1 MNPANPRAKR
11 LHVRLFT
18 LMLGLIIAFFL
29 ALSLVTWYMG
39 TERDMRDTNDKIT
52 RVGRELKGVL
62 DAELDPMKTAIRMLA
77 ETSLVS
83 GRTHRERL
91 AQFGSMAAAL
101 GQNPTAG
108 SVYAGT
114 GNGSFVMMRNLKDRP
129 KDRATFGAP
138 DEAMF
143 LVQSVNRDTG
153 AAVGRFDFYDAKLA
167 PVKSV
172 SKPDY
177 QFDPRVRPW
186 YEQAKRESPPDGIV
200 QTAPYI
206 FASNQ
211 KVGITLAT
219 FASDRSGAVGIDMS
233 LTGLSRL
240 IGSQKVSPSAEL
252 VLFDGAGRVLAY
264 RDSDR
269 IFKKDADGKTV
280 VVAVPEL
287 KVAALA
293 ALFAQWKA
301 GAVEAADV
309 AVKLDVGGKEWYSRI
324 QRIDGTGGTA
334 LFLGIA
340 APTAELMADSIRIRN
355 TTAALSLVLLLL
367 MLPVVV
373 YTSKRISRPLI
384 DLVKVAKAIE
394 SFDFAVADP
403 APSHIREVD
412 DLAHNMT
419 KMKQT
424 LKRFLDI
431 SSALSAESNFHRLIN
446 IILREMILVSG
457 STSGS
462 LALVSPDKA
471 GIRTV
476 ARQIKGVEQD
486 VENAASVPLAD
497 AGSAPV
503 EVKAVLEGSRQSLHV
518 DHSDAGHRALYG
530 SLLDALEV
538 PRAYV
543 VALPLRNRGNE
554 VLGVLTLTLPEHE
567 GEAGVPIAP
576 ALLAFIEALSG
587 TAAIAIDNQKML
599 LDQKALLEGMIQLVA
614 GAIDAKSP
622 YSGGHCQRVPELS
635 KMLARAACEKTD
647 GPFAGFDLTEDG
659 WEALHIAGWLH
670 DCGKVTTPEY
680 VVDKA
685 TKLET
690 IYDRIHEIRMRF
702 EVLKR
707 DVEIAALQGVV
718 AGLPAGTVD
727 SDMLRADV
735 AARQAT
741 LDDEFAFVATCNVG
755 GEFMAPEKIDRLK
768 ELAGRRW
775 LRTLDDRMGVS
786 EQELL
791 SKQDIP
797 AQPLPV
803 LEQLLADK
811 PEHITPRAE
820 RDSIAPDNPWG
831 FRITPPANLYNRG
844 EIYNLSIARGTLTAE
859 DRYKINE
866 HIVQTIK
873 MLSSLPFPKHLSR
886 VTEIAGGHH
895 EKLDG
900 GGYPCSLTKENMS
913 VEARI
918 MAIADVF
925 EALTAVDRPY
935 KKGKTLSEAVK
946 IMSFMKKDRHIDP
959 DLFAIFLE
967 SGVYLEYARRFM
979 RPEQIDEVDV
989 TSYLG

>member
-1 MNPANPRAKR
+1 MNPVNLRAKQ

-29 ALSLVTWYMG
+29 ALALVTWYMG

-62 DAELDPMKTAIRMLA
+62 DSELDPMKTAIRMLA

-91 AQFGSMAAAL
+91 AQFGAMAAAL
-101 GQNPTAG
+101 EQNPTAG
-108 SVYAGT
+108 AVYAGT

-129 KDRATFGAP
+129 KDRATFSAP

-153 AAVGRFDFYDAKLA
+153 AAVGQFDFYDAKLA

-186 YEQAKRESPPDGIV
+186 YEQAERESPPDGIV

-219 FASDRSGAVGIDMS
+219 LASDRSGAVGIDMS

-293 ALFAQWKA
+293 ALFEQWKA
-301 GAVEAADV
+301 GAGEAADV
-309 AVKLDVGGKEWYSRI
+309 ALKLDVGGKEWYSRI
-324 QRIDGTGGTA
+324 QRIDGTGGTP

-355 TTAALSLVLLLL
+355 TTAALSLALLLV

-394 SFDFAVADP
+394 SFDFSGADP

-412 DLAHNMT
+412 DLALNMT

-476 ARQIKGVEQD
+476 ARQINGVEQD

-503 EVKAVLEGSRQSLHV
+503 EVKAVLDGSRQSLHV
-518 DHSDAGHRALYG
+518 DHNDAGHRALYG
-530 SLLDALEV
+530 SLLAALEV

-543 VALPLRNRGNE
+543 VALPLRNRSNE
-554 VLGVLTLTLPEHE
+554 
-567 GEAGVPIAP
+567 
-576 ALLAFIEALSG
+576 
-587 TAAIAIDNQKML
+587 
-599 LDQKALLEGMIQLVA
+599 
-614 GAIDAKSP
+614 
-622 YSGGHCQRVPELS
+622 
-635 KMLARAACEKTD
+635 
-647 GPFAGFDLTEDG
+647 
-659 WEALHIAGWLH
+659 
-670 DCGKVTTPEY
+670 
-680 VVDKA
+680 
-685 TKLET
+685 
-690 IYDRIHEIRMRF
+690 
-702 EVLKR
+702 
-707 DVEIAALQGVV
+707 
-718 AGLPAGTVD
+718 
-727 SDMLRADV
+727 
-735 AARQAT
+735 
-741 LDDEFAFVATCNVG
+741 
-755 GEFMAPEKIDRLK
+755 
-768 ELAGRRW
+768 
-775 LRTLDDRMGVS
+775 
-786 EQELL
+786 
-791 SKQDIP
+791 
-797 AQPLPV
+797 
-803 LEQLLADK
+803 
-811 PEHITPRAE
+811 
-820 RDSIAPDNPWG
+820 
-831 FRITPPANLYNRG
+831 
-844 EIYNLSIARGTLTAE
+844 
-859 DRYKINE
+859 
-866 HIVQTIK
+866 
-873 MLSSLPFPKHLSR
+873 
-886 VTEIAGGHH
+886 
-895 EKLDG
+895 
-900 GGYPCSLTKENMS
+900 
-913 VEARI
+913 
-918 MAIADVF
+918 
-925 EALTAVDRPY
+925 
-935 KKGKTLSEAVK
+935 
-946 IMSFMKKDRHIDP
+946 
-959 DLFAIFLE
+959 
-967 SGVYLEYARRFM
+967 
-979 RPEQIDEVDV
+979 
-989 TSYLG
+989 